1 MEKLRDIFIII
12 GVCMIGGFIFN
23 YIYQNEKQS
32 KIEKDAC
39 IIVLYNED
47 YIKEKSAYT
56 EKLLNVSNNIIVF
69 DLLKDIEEDS
79 WKQRK

>member
-23 YIYQNEKQS
+23 HIYQNEKQS
-32 KIEKDAC
+32 KIEKNAC

-47 YIKEKSAYT
+47 YIKDGCDKYFVGEHWYEDFKKDA
-56 EKLLNVSNNIIVF
+56 LNWYYKEFN
-69 DLLKDIEEDS
+69 K
-79 WKQRK
+79 